1 MADLMYRLLAFGSG
15 MIAYGLLS
23 AFVPHW
29 VKRGAQL
36 LENVLPGRKFR
47 RLSRRIEFLTEQSK
61 RINGDID
68 DIKRLLV
75 KVLESDN
82 KKVATPLKNGIAT
95 PQ

>member
-1 MADLMYRLLAFGSG
+1 MIVGG
-15 MIAYGLLS
+15 MLRW
-23 AFVPHW
+23 FVPQW
-29 VKRGAQL
+29 MKRCSQL
-36 LENVLPGRKFR
+36 LENVVPGRKFR

-75 KVLESDN
+75 KVLDSDN
-82 KKVATPLKNGIAT
+82 KKVATPSKNGIAT

>member
-1 MADLMYRLLAFGSG
+1 MAALMHRFLIFGSG

-23 AFVPHW
+23 VLVPHW
-29 VKRGAQL
+29 MKRCSQL
-36 LENVLPGRKFR
+36 LENALPGRKFR

-75 KVLESDN
+75 KVLDSDN
-82 KKVATPLKNGIAT
+82 KKVATPSKNGIAT

>member
-15 MIAYGLLS
+15 MITYGLLS

-29 VKRGAQL
+29 VKRGAKL
-36 LENVLPGRKFR
+36 LENVLPGRKLR

-75 KVLESDN
+75 KVLDLDN
-82 KKVATPLKNGIAT
+82 KKVATPSKNGIAT